1 MKIGFL
7 SDTHGYLEDTNR
19 ALKILENCDVIIHL
33 GDVLAH
39 GPRNKIL
46 DGYAPKELA
55 EVLAKRDDI
64 EYISGNCDADVDS
77 MVTGK
82 DISSKAQFMEV
93 DDLKIYATHGYLEDE
108 EERIET
114 AKALKANLVVTGH
127 SHIKELEKF
136 DDMVFLNPGSTSLPK
151 DGSKS
156 VAMYSNGEFQLINLD
171 TGETIKSLKLK
182 ENL

>member
-7 SDTHGYLEDTNR
+7 SDTHGYLQDTNR
-19 ALKILENCDVIIHL
+19 ALEILKNCDVIIHL

-46 DGYAPKELA
+46 EGYAPKELA
-55 EVLAKRDDI
+55 EVLSNIDNI

-82 DISSKAQFMEV
+82 DISSKAQFIEV
-93 DDLKIYATHGYLEDE
+93 GDLKMYATHGYLEDE
-108 EERIET
+108 SERAEN
-114 AKALKANLVVTGH
+114 AKALGANLVVTGH
-127 SHIKELEKF
+127 SHVKVLEKN
-136 DDMVFLNPGSTSLPK
+136 DGIVYLNPGSTSLPK

-156 VAMYSNGEFQLINLD
+156 VAMYEDGAFKLIDMESGKELDSLNL
-171 TGETIKSLKLK
+171 
-182 ENL
+182 